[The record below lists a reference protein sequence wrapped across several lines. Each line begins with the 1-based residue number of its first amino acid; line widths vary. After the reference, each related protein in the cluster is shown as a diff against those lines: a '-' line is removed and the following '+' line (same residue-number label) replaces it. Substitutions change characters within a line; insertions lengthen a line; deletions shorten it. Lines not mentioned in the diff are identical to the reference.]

1 MTQKNESNYL
11 LVKALL
17 EGGGKG
23 YYLLFWYYLMETDMK
38 VRFQTET
45 RTIILMFH
53 IIEIV
58 QHSGKRLQ
66 IQPEPRSKFKLCPLP
81 AG

>member
-38 VRFQTET
+38 VRFSDSNTYYNT
-45 RTIILMFH
+45 NVSHHRDRT
-53 IIEIV
+53 
-58 QHSGKRLQ
+58 
-66 IQPEPRSKFKLCPLP
+66 
-81 AG
+81 A

>member
-38 VRFQTET
+38 VRF
-45 RTIILMFH
+45 
-53 IIEIV
+53 
-58 QHSGKRLQ
+58 SD
-66 IQPEPRSKFKLCPLP
+66 
-81 AG
+81 